1 VVAPRAG
8 RRPATTWI
16 DESRLHELPSPDAPA
31 LAGLLRIRVFGSL
44 AGARG
49 GSGFHFVVNDANY
62 DKIGALGKV

>member
-1 VVAPRAG
+1 
-8 RRPATTWI
+8 
-16 DESRLHELPSPDAPA
+16 